1 MYVVIAGG
9 GKIGEY
15 LANVLLESGNDVTI
29 IEEDLETADRLSV
42 VLQGRYLVIHGDGC
56 DSKYQEDAGIRRADV
71 FVATTGQDDDNLVSC
86 EIAQRVFNVPRCI
99 ARVNSPKNLRIFHEV
114 GIECVSSTTL
124 IANLIEEETLLGSVS
139 VVSSLTHG
147 NVMLTEVVV
156 PRMRHHSNDAG
167 VLAGAIPLPPDSIIT
182 AVASSDNVE
191 VVNEDTV
198 LFPGDKAIV
207 VTDNQVIDAVRAAFK
222 GL

>member
-1 MYVVIAGG
+1 MYIVIAGG
-9 GKIGEY
+9 GKIGSY
-15 LANVLLESGNDVTI
+15 LAGIMLKSGNEVAV
-29 IEEDLETADRLSV
+29 IEQRLATADRLSV
-42 VLQGRYLVIHGDGC
+42 QLTGPYLVIHGDGC

-147 NVMLTEVVV
+147 NVMLNQVIVNLIK
-156 PRMRHHSNDAG
+156 HHSTDAG
-167 VLAGAIPLPPDSIIT
+167 VLASAIPLPPDSIIA

-198 LFPGDKAIV
+198 MFPGDKAIV
-207 VTDNQVIDAVRAAFK
+207 VADNQVIDAVRAAFK

>member
-1 MYVVIAGG
+1 M
-9 GKIGEY
+9 
-15 LANVLLESGNDVTI
+15 
-29 IEEDLETADRLSV
+29 
-42 VLQGRYLVIHGDGC
+42 
-56 DSKYQEDAGIRRADV
+56 
-71 FVATTGQDDDNLVSC
+71 
-86 EIAQRVFNVPRCI
+86 
-99 ARVNSPKNLRIFHEV
+99 
-114 GIECVSSTTL
+114 SSTTL

-167 VLAGAIPLPPDSIIT
+167 VLASAIPLPPDSIIA

-198 LFPGDKAIV
+198 MFPGDKAIV
-207 VTDNQVIDAVRAAFK
+207 VADNQVIDAVRAAFK